1 MITIFDLEGNK
12 KELETEEFLKMN
24 DECHSLSKKTFLK
37 FDPDNLNA
45 EFDELFRCYESNGC
59 SEYDTNCQNFD
70 EDRSFLCC
78 NKDINFK
85 ELEINTDN
93 SFSMGY

>member
-1 MITIFDLEGNK
+1 MITIFDLGGNK
-12 KELETEEFLKMN
+12 KELETEEFLDLN
-24 DECHSLSKKTFLK
+24 DECHSRSEIIFLK

-45 EFDELFRCYESNGC
+45 EFDELFRCYNNNGC
-59 SEYDTNCQNFD
+59 TELNTDDQNFD

-93 SFSMGY
+93 SFSMDL